1 MRAAVYG
8 AFSGPINIQ
17 EVPKPYAPSGG
28 LLLRVKACGV
38 CRSDYHGWK
47 GLDGD
52 IVQHGLPFTPGH
64 ELSGVVVK
72 LGEGTTKFQVGDRV
86 AVPFILSCG
95 ACRQCAR
102 SRPTICEAQA
112 QPGFTFPGG
121 FAEFVAIPRADRNCS
136 LIPPKVSFLQAAA
149 LGCRMTTAYRAVMQ
163 QGRLKPG
170 ETLAVFGCGGLGL
183 SAVMVALAAAENVRV
198 LAVDPSEEACR
209 KALELG
215 AWHAFDAK
223 EGDEH
228 VRAKVAEVTAG
239 FGADVTVDAAG
250 FAKSCE
256 NAVWCTR
263 RGGRMVQVGLPH
275 GEEPRLPMARVA
287 GLEIE
292 IIGSHGLAATD
303 MPLLLSMV
311 AAGKLQPEKLV
322 EREVNL
328 EEGAKALEA
337 MANGSALG
345 MTMITRFKDK
355 DKDTASWDSWN
366 SRGAQLARG
375 NFAEL
380 PSLLS
385 ASGLLSST
393 RPQCDAVLADLGVSS
408 PQLDRAER
416 GFSFRSDGPLDMR
429 MDCRALVNNMKRNQ
443 PLCTLGGWP
452 MPRFSTI
459 VSRHDCA
466 REEGRGPT
474 RVHPA
479 TKTFQALRILVNGRI
494 LSMVVYRQGKNVNGG
509 ISISDV
515 GNCLHPMCPS
525 DTCVKND
532 FLRHLESGSHLFVLF
547 SDSAFDKADGA
558 HSREKEA
565 WEQLGKL
572 YQDPMESPQEDPEVL
587 IGHIHCY
594 ASATEVKL
602 CKEQKITGYPT
613 LAHYKGDEWQNPG
626 RHQMYGGKRDLE
638 SLKAFVEDYVRKP
651 RGELSAVSAL
661 LEAAEQVLAPGG
673 LLAVISF
680 HSLEDDL
687 VRKKVR
693 GEALGRTAA
702 RQGPWLPATGQEG
715 LRPGNAEL
723 CFDFGSKSYKIM
735 GTWDDFRGNDMQWDG
750 SHFFYIVSLSQQA
763 PALGL
768 TSR

>member
-1 MRAAVYG
+1 MATMMRAAVYG

-17 EVPKPYAPSGG
+17 EVPKPYAPAGG

-47 GLDGD
+47 GLDSD

-209 KALELG
+209 KAVELG

-223 EGDEH
+223 EGDEY

-355 DKDTASWDSWN
+355 DA
-366 SRGAQLARG
+366 
-375 NFAEL
+375 
-380 PSLLS
+380 
-385 ASGLLSST
+385 
-393 RPQCDAVLADLGVSS
+393 
-408 PQLDRAER
+408 
-416 GFSFRSDGPLDMR
+416 
-429 MDCRALVNNMKRNQ
+429 
-443 PLCTLGGWP
+443 
-452 MPRFSTI
+452 
-459 VSRHDCA
+459 
-466 REEGRGPT
+466 
-474 RVHPA
+474 
-479 TKTFQALRILVNGRI
+479 
-494 LSMVVYRQGKNVNGG
+494 
-509 ISISDV
+509 
-515 GNCLHPMCPS
+515 
-525 DTCVKND
+525 
-532 FLRHLESGSHLFVLF
+532 
-547 SDSAFDKADGA
+547 
-558 HSREKEA
+558 
-565 WEQLGKL
+565 
-572 YQDPMESPQEDPEVL
+572 
-587 IGHIHCY
+587 
-594 ASATEVKL
+594 
-602 CKEQKITGYPT
+602 
-613 LAHYKGDEWQNPG
+613 
-626 RHQMYGGKRDLE
+626 
-638 SLKAFVEDYVRKP
+638 
-651 RGELSAVSAL
+651 
-661 LEAAEQVLAPGG
+661 EAAAKR
-673 LLAVISF
+673 A
-680 HSLEDDL
+680 
-687 VRKKVR
+687 
-693 GEALGRTAA
+693 RTA
-702 RQGPWLPATGQEG
+702 
-715 LRPGNAEL
+715 
-723 CFDFGSKSYKIM
+723 
-735 GTWDDFRGNDMQWDG
+735 
-750 SHFFYIVSLSQQA
+750 
-763 PALGL
+763 
-768 TSR
+768 